1 MSRKILDVDVL
12 RPLLCDFAGAPESP
26 DYSPGLAFPSVNPT
40 VITGPSDSQ
49 GYCLGQTDTGHV
61 RAFVV
66 KDPTPS
72 LSEKFIGTQR
82 CTNSKITTLRN
93 MKCILSVCD

>member
-40 VITGPSDSQ
+40 VITGLSDSQ
-49 GYCLGQTDTGHV
+49 GYCLGQTDTGLQTIFSK
-61 RAFVV
+61 A
-66 KDPTPS
+66 
-72 LSEKFIGTQR
+72 E
-82 CTNSKITTLRN
+82 CTTKYTHQHTHHT
-93 MKCILSVCD
+93 